1 MLVLVAGVLLACQG
15 VATAPVVDLPS
26 TVQPHAAPADN
37 WKSYTHKDFGVSFRY
52 PADWQVEE
60 TPIGVTLAAP
70 RIDGSPAGNGSIIL
84 AQYTISAG
92 ADLQDWVQ
100 IYSRFGEHP
109 SLDGMTTQFADTTA
123 MPFAAVGD
131 QVVYAVQDSPLMHTE
146 IVWIAKDGFVFR
158 IGDLAAPE
166 VRYVLA
172 EITASLQFDE
182 AMPANLGDSNRVAG
196 DEAALLAAMARAYG
210 LRLEEAQT
218 AIRNSKA
225 DPPPVQAAA
234 VYTGASPYGDGYP
247 GFTVTYDSAEWSL
260 VQGEGGEWDRL
271 EHSQLDACVLYLQGG
286 ATETYDARWRQIG
299 GQWWIEARLN
309 EEVLLYSVDGG
320 GASYIFGIT
329 VAEEDPLGEGLPC
342 KRAAE
347 QVLGTLAVGV
357 E

>member
-15 VATAPVVDLPS
+15 VTTAAVVDLPS
-26 TVQPHAAPADN
+26 TVQPHAAPVDN
-37 WKSYTHKDFGVSFRY
+37 WKSYTFIDSGVSFRY

-60 TPIGVTLAAP
+60 IPVGVTLAAP
-70 RIDGSPAGNGSIIL
+70 KVDGSPAGKASIIL

-109 SLDGMTTQFADTTA
+109 SLDDMTIRFADTTA

-146 IVWIAKDGFVFR
+146 ILWIAKDGFVFR
-158 IGDLAAPE
+158 IGDFAMPE

-172 EITASLQFDE
+172 EIAASLQFDE
-182 AMPANLGDSNRVAG
+182 ATPAKLGNSNSFAG
-196 DEAALLAAMARAYG
+196 DETALQAAMERAYG

-225 DPPPVQAAA
+225 EPLPVQEAA
-234 VYTGASPYGDGYP
+234 VYTGASPYGDAYP
-247 GFTVTYDSAEWSL
+247 GFTVTYDSAAWSL
-260 VQGEGGEWDRL
+260 VQGEAGEWDRL

-286 ATETYDARWRQIG
+286 ATETYDARWRQMG
-299 GQWWIEARLN
+299 GQWWIETRLN
-309 EEVLLYSVDGG
+309 KDVLLYSVDGG
-320 GASYIFGIT
+320 GASYIFGLT

-347 QVLGTLAVGV
+347 QVFGTLTVV
-357 E
+357 TE